1 MDYPDPLSDEYI
13 LLLEELQK
21 QKKELT
27 DSIRYASYIQ
37 QAMLPPLD
45 LFMRLLPESVVFF
58 KPRELV
64 SGDFYWIGKYRK
76 KIIVAAVDCTGH
88 GVPGGL
94 MSVMGISFLNEIVG
108 RGEVTSA
115 ASLLNQLRER
125 VMKALHQT
133 GRWDE
138 QKDGMDIALCI
149 IDADHHIMHFAGANN
164 PAYVIRDQELIEIPG
179 DKMPIGVHMVTER
192 SFTNHTLDILENDK
206 VYIFTDGF
214 IDQFGGEK
222 GKKFKNTRFRE
233 LMSNV
238 AEIPFAEQY
247 QVLDCKLAEWK
258 RDLPQIDDILIVGF
272 SPYVACQSKLLKVI

>member
-1 MDYPDPLSDEYI
+1 MDYPDPLSNEYL

-37 QAMLPPLD
+37 QTMLPPLEH
-45 LFMRLLPESVVFF
+45 FMRLLPESVVFF
-58 KPRELV
+58 KPCALV
-64 SGDFYWIGKYRK
+64 SGDFYWIGKSRK
-76 KIIVAAVDCTGH
+76 KIIISAADSAGH

-108 RGEVTSA
+108 RGEVNSA
-115 ASLLNQLRER
+115 SSLLNQLRER

-149 IDADHHIMHFAGANN
+149 IDAELHLLHFAGANN
-164 PAYVIRDQELIEIPG
+164 PAYVIRNHELIEVPG
-179 DKMPIGVHMVTER
+179 DKMPIGIHMVTEK

-214 IDQFGGEK
+214 IDHFGGEK
-222 GKKFKNTRFRE
+222 DKKFKNTRFRE
-233 LMSNV
+233 LITKV
-238 AEIPFAEQY
+238 AEMPFAEQY
-247 QVLDCKLAEWK
+247 GVLESALTNWK
-258 RDLPQIDDILIVGF
+258 KDLPQIDDILIVGF
-272 SPYVACQSKLLKVI
+272 SPYAACQSKLLKSI

>member
-1 MDYPDPLSDEYI
+1 MPSDEI
-13 LLLEELQK
+13 LFLLEELQK

-37 QAMLPPLD
+37 QAMLPSLE
-45 LFMRLLPESVVFF
+45 LFSRLLPESVVFF

-64 SGDFYWIGKYRK
+64 SGDFYWISRQRK
-76 KIIVAAVDCTGH
+76 KIILAAVDCTGH

-94 MSVMGISFLNEIVG
+94 MSVLGISFLNEMVS
-108 RGEVTSA
+108 RGEALTAS
-115 ASLLNQLRER
+115 SLLNQLRER

-149 IDADHHIMHFAGANN
+149 IDTGNHVLHFAGANN
-164 PAYVIRDQELIEIPG
+164 PAYLVRNDELLEIPG
-179 DKMPIGVHMVTER
+179 DKMPIGIHMVTEK
-192 SFTNHTLDILENDK
+192 SFTNHMLDIAKNDK

-222 GKKFKNTRFRE
+222 SKKFKNIRFRE
-233 LMSNV
+233 LIRNV
-238 AEIPFAEQY
+238 AKLPFSKQFEFLEDQLV
-247 QVLDCKLAEWK
+247 QWK
-258 RDLPQIDDILIVGF
+258 GNLPQIDDILIIGF
-272 SPYVACQSKLLKVI
+272 DPEASCRSKLMTSI

>member
-1 MDYPDPLSDEYI
+1 MDYPDPLSNEYL

-37 QAMLPPLD
+37 QTMLPPLEH
-45 LFMRLLPESVVFF
+45 FMRLLPESVVFF
-58 KPRELV
+58 KPCALV
-64 SGDFYWIGKYRK
+64 R
-76 KIIVAAVDCTGH
+76 
-88 GVPGGL
+88 GL

-108 RGEVTSA
+108 RGEVNSA
-115 ASLLNQLRER
+115 SSLLNQLRER

-149 IDADHHIMHFAGANN
+149 IDAELHLLHFAGANN
-164 PAYVIRDQELIEIPG
+164 PAYVIRNHELIEVPG
-179 DKMPIGVHMVTER
+179 DKMPIGIHMVTEK

-214 IDQFGGEK
+214 IDHFGGEK
-222 GKKFKNTRFRE
+222 DKKFKNTRFRE
-233 LMSNV
+233 LITKV
-238 AEIPFAEQY
+238 AEMPFAEQY
-247 QVLDCKLAEWK
+247 GVLESALTNWK
-258 RDLPQIDDILIVGF
+258 KDLPQIDDILIVGF
-272 SPYVACQSKLLKVI
+272 SPYAACQSKLLKSI